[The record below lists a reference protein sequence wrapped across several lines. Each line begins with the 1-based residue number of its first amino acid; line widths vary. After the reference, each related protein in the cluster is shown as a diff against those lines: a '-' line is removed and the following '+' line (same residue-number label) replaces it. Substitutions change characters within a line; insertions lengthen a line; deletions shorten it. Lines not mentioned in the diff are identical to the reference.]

1 MTVKKSKETGLTNF
15 WLSDDIYFIHYSM
28 LSAMFAPTQANGR
41 HNSFIELQDDFERIF
56 IDKKFN
62 ALVNTRFL
70 SMEYDFKVYIYLL
83 KELELNNSL
92 IYKNKPK
99 EFKFEFTIELMPLLK
114 FLNKKYEKKFA
125 DQLYNSLSKLR
136 QAALVYSTLK
146 ERTESGLISE
156 FTIIGEGRK
165 SKIKITF
172 PKNILNVFG
181 LNRQVRIDIR
191 ELKKYCKNGGDT
203 KIFLMLKAYNSV
215 DGKEFNEFDY
225 KALQQ
230 ALAHVEYH
238 KNNGVKSKYYENSN
252 SRSTIESHFKNL
264 SESRFIV
271 PIEEGKEPD
280 SYKLIKIDSLPD
292 VVKPLTN
299 SEKEYQLA
307 VEEAFSKSQVIQKE
321 INDDLDLDDLEELED
336 FDI

>member
-1 MTVKKSKETGLTNF
+1 VGVKQSKDTGLTNF

-41 HNSFIELQDDFERIF
+41 HNSFIELQEDFERIF
-56 IDKKFN
+56 IDQKLD

-83 KELELNNSL
+83 RELELNNSL
-92 IYKNKPK
+92 IHKNKSN

-125 DQLYNSLSKLR
+125 DQLFNSFSKLR
-136 QAALVYSTLK
+136 QATLIYSTLK

-156 FTIIGEGRK
+156 FTTIGEGRK
-165 SKIKITF
+165 TKIKITF

-181 LNRQVRIDIR
+181 SKRQVRIDIN
-191 ELKKYCKNGGDT
+191 EINKYCKNGGDT
-203 KIFLMLKAYNSV
+203 KLFLMLKAYNSI

-225 KALQQ
+225 KFLQQ

-238 KNNGVKSKYYENSN
+238 KDNGVNYKYYENSN
-252 SRSTIESHFKNL
+252 SRSTIENYFKNL
-264 SESRFIV
+264 SDSNFIV
-271 PIEEGKEPD
+271 PIEEGQEPD
-280 SYKLIKIDSLPD
+280 VYKLIKVDSLPD
-292 VVKPLTN
+292 VVKPLSD
-299 SEKEYQLA
+299 SEKEYQRL
-307 VEEAFSKSQVIQKE
+307 VEEAFSKSQSIQADLS
-321 INDDLDLDDLEELED
+321 DDLDLDDLDD
-336 FDI
+336 FD